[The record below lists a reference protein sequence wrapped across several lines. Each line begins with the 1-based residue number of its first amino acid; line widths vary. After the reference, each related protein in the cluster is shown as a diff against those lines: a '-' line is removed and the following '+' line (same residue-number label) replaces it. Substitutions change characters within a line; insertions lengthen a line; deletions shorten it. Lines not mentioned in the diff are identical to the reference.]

1 MGNIR
6 VDINPKALNQS
17 AFVESVN
24 RAENR
29 DRFKTKR
36 LIATLVNIG
45 LEKHKCPYQPKKN
58 TMKENYEILLDC
70 SPFES
75 FEKSGEGLSEAIDR
89 VEALLLE
96 GTPTEQLQL
105 VYVRQDA
112 TGEIVEC
119 YDVYEPTH
127 PDMPASL

>member
-1 MGNIR
+1 
-6 VDINPKALNQS
+6 
-17 AFVESVN
+17 
-24 RAENR
+24 
-29 DRFKTKR
+29 
-36 LIATLVNIG
+36 
-45 LEKHKCPYQPKKN
+45 
-58 TMKENYEILLDC
+58 MKENYEILLDC

-75 FEKSGEGLSEAIDR
+75 FEKSREGLDEAIAR

-127 PDMPASL
+127 PDMPATL

>member
-1 MGNIR
+1 
-6 VDINPKALNQS
+6 
-17 AFVESVN
+17 
-24 RAENR
+24 
-29 DRFKTKR
+29 
-36 LIATLVNIG
+36 
-45 LEKHKCPYQPKKN
+45 
-58 TMKENYEILLDC
+58 MKENYEILLDC

-75 FEKSGEGLSEAIDR
+75 FEKSREGLEQAIER

-105 VYVRQDA
+105 VYVQQDA

-127 PDMPASL
+127 PDMPATL